1 MALPPGIA
9 AVVMN
14 ERAVKRVEKAEPR
27 SLYFN
32 LKDCLRDGE
41 RGQTPFTPAV
51 GILIQMNRR
60 LKMIDEKGME
70 REREQIESLA
80 SDFRRQISGMPF
92 EIVSESLSAAE
103 TPLHPTG
110 TLPDGSP
117 VSAYR
122 IFEILKDE
130 YGIFVCPCGGELAE
144 KVFRV
149 GHIGHLT
156 AEDNKKLIDALKD
169 MQNRG
174 LL

>member
-1 MALPPGIA
+1 MAFC
-9 AVVMN
+9 
-14 ERAVKRVEKAEPR
+14 
-27 SLYFN
+27 S
-32 LKDCLRDGE
+32 
-41 RGQTPFTPAV
+41 
-51 GILIQMNRR
+51 
-60 LKMIDEKGME
+60 
-70 REREQIESLA
+70 
-80 SDFRRQISGMPF
+80 
-92 EIVSESLSAAE
+92 
-103 TPLHPTG
+103 LHPTG